1 MSVNNIKFYY
11 PGLIATITL
20 LMTLTVLY
28 LNNQDLELTFA
39 QSLKDPNLQIT
50 PVYSGFTSPTGI
62 AFLDD
67 SGQNILVIEKS
78 GDVRWISEGVLY
90 ENPIKHFD
98 VDSQSERGLLGIEVM
113 KENNSTFVFLYMT
126 INDPQ
131 FQGDNSDETLRNRVY
146 SFEWNGNN
154 LVNQKLI
161 LDLPGTPGPNHNGG
175 KLVLGKD
182 NTLYAIIGDLNHR
195 TKLQN
200 FGDGGNPDLTGSI
213 FRIDPFTGQ
222 APSDNPFVNNSD
234 VPNID
239 KTFAYGIR
247 NSFGLTVDPLTGTI
261 WDTENGPSYSDEVN
275 IVAPGFNSGWRSI
288 MGPSASE
295 EEIGNLVSL
304 SKNSNYSEP
313 EISWAEPPALT
324 DIEFINSSDLGQD
337 YTNNLLIGDY
347 NNGNLY
353 FFKLNDDRSGL
364 DVQDNVIDTENEND
378 NFVLGA
384 GFGSISD
391 IETSPDG
398 IVYVVSLETGT
409 IYKIT

>member
-1 MSVNNIKFYY
+1 MAGNNIKFFYAS
-11 PGLIATITL
+11 LIATFTL
-20 LMTLTVLY
+20 LMTLTILY
-28 LNNQDLELTFA
+28 PNNQGLELTFA
-39 QSLKDPNLQIT
+39 QSLRDPNLQISPT
-50 PVYSGFTSPTGI
+50 YSGFTSPTGI

-78 GDVRWISEGVLY
+78 GDVRLISEGVLK
-90 ENPIKHFD
+90 ETPLKHFD
-98 VDSQSERGLLGIEVM
+98 VNSQSERGLLGIEVM

-126 INDPQ
+126 VNDPQ
-131 FQGDNSDETLRNRVY
+131 NKADSSDEMLRNRVY
-146 SFEWNGNN
+146 SFEWNGND

-200 FGDGGNPDLTGSI
+200 FGDGGDPDLTGSI
-213 FRIDPFTGQ
+213 FRIDPLTGQ
-222 APSDNPFVNNSD
+222 APSDNPFIDSG

-261 WDTENGPSYSDEVN
+261 WDTENGPSFSDEIN
-275 IVAPGFNSGWRSI
+275 IVEPGFNSGWRSI

-295 EEIGNLVSL
+295 EDIGNLVYL
-304 SKNSNYSEP
+304 SQNSNYSEP

-324 DIEFINSSDLGQD
+324 DIEFINSSDLGDD
-337 YTNNLLIGDY
+337 YTNNILLGDY

-353 FFKLNDDRSGL
+353 FFKLNHDRSGL
-364 DVQDNVIDTENEND
+364 DVEDNVIDTGNEND
-378 NFVLGA
+378 NFVLGT

-391 IETSPDG
+391 IETGPDG
-398 IVYVVSLETGT
+398 KVYVVSLETGT

>member
-1 MSVNNIKFYY
+1 MAGNKMKFYY
-11 PGLIATITL
+11 PGLITAITL
-20 LMTLTVLY
+20 LMTLTLLY
-28 LNNQDLELTFA
+28 PNNQDLELTFA

-50 PVYSGFTSPTGI
+50 PAYSGFTSPTGI
-62 AFLDD
+62 AFLDN

-78 GDVRWISEGVLY
+78 GDVRLISEGVLE

-200 FGDGGNPDLTGSI
+200 FEDGGNPDLTGSI

-261 WDTENGPSYSDEVN
+261 WDTENGPSFSDEVN

-295 EEIGNLVSL
+295 EEIRNLVSL
-304 SKNSNYSEP
+304 SQSSNYSEP

-324 DIEFINSSDLGQD
+324 DIEFINSSNLGQD
-337 YTNNLLIGDY
+337 YTNNILIGDY

-364 DVQDNVIDTENEND
+364 DVQDIVIDTENEND
-378 NFVLGA
+378 NFVLGT

>member
-1 MSVNNIKFYY
+1 MVGKNIKFYY
-11 PGLIATITL
+11 SGLIATITL
-20 LMTLTVLY
+20 LMTLTVLIP
-28 LNNQDLELTFA
+28 NNQHVELTFA
-39 QSLKDPNLQIT
+39 QTLKDQNLQIT
-50 PVYSGFTSPTGI
+50 QAYSGFNSPTGI

-67 SGQNILVIEKS
+67 SGKNILVIEKT
-78 GDVRWISEGVLY
+78 GDVKLISEGVLK
-90 ENPIKHFD
+90 ETPIKHFD

-113 KENNSTFVFLYMT
+113 KKNNSTFVFLYMT

-131 FQGDNSDETLRNRVY
+131 FQGDSSGETLRNRVY
-146 SFEWNGNN
+146 SFEWNGND

-161 LDLPGTPGPNHNGG
+161 LDLPGTPGPNHDGG

-182 NTLYAIIGDLNHR
+182 NALYAIIGDLNHR

-200 FGDGGNPDLTGSI
+200 FEDGGDPDFTGSI
-213 FRIDPFTGQ
+213 FRIDPLTGQ
-222 APSDNPFVNNSD
+222 APSDNPFIDSD

-247 NSFGLTVDPLTGTI
+247 NSFGLTVDPLTGSI
-261 WDTENGPSYSDEVN
+261 WDTENGPSFSDEIN

-295 EEIGNLVSL
+295 EDIGNLVSL
-304 SKNSNYSEP
+304 TQDSNYSEP

-324 DIEFINSSDLGQD
+324 DIEFINSSNLGND
-337 YTNNLLIGDY
+337 YTNNILIGDY

-364 DVQDNVIDTENEND
+364 DVKDKIIDTENEID
-378 NFVLGA
+378 NFVLGT

-391 IETSPDG
+391 IETGPDG
-398 IVYVVSLETGT
+398 TVYIVSLETGT